1 MNNVG
6 GESSVSF
13 ADLDNDGDL
22 DMISGHFSGNYYY
35 FQNISTATAP
45 NFATG
50 VINSLGLTST
60 PTNGNNNTFVDL
72 DNDGDFDIMSGVG
85 LGDYYY
91 YKNIGTVSNP
101 NPVGNTLTIQL
112 EKNAKNIQ
120 VSIMSIEGKLIY
132 TKKSINSSAII
143 IDLANWS
150 NGIYIVKLN
159 SIHEN
164 KTIKL

>member
-1 MNNVG
+1 
-6 GESSVSF
+6 
-13 ADLDNDGDL
+13 
-22 DMISGHFSGNYYY
+22 
-35 FQNISTATAP
+35 
-45 NFATG
+45 
-50 VINSLGLTST
+50 
-60 PTNGNNNTFVDL
+60 
-72 DNDGDFDIMSGVG
+72 
-85 LGDYYY
+85 
-91 YKNIGTVSNP
+91 
-101 NPVGNTLTIQL
+101 GNTLTIQL